1 MYAFEESDTI
11 DAELDAVWQT
21 VSDVPSWA
29 TWDPHV
35 LQCGFDEPFEVG
47 SGGWTISRIV
57 SGRRGYFKV
66 AAVDPG
72 RSYTTESPMP
82 GGKMLIINTYRADG
96 PGRVAVHRRVE
107 VHGPFT
113 PVFRLFW
120 AKAFQGD
127 TRVTFQAL
135 EQEAR
140 RRTAEAGSTR

>member
-1 MYAFEESDTI
+1 MYAFEESDTL

-35 LQCGFDEPFEVG
+35 LQCGFDGPFEPG
-47 SGGWTISRIV
+47 SEGWTLSRIV
-57 SGRRGYFKV
+57 SGRRGPFKV
-66 AAVDPG
+66 IKVEDKQ
-72 RSYTTESPMP
+72 SYTTRSPMP
-82 GGKMLIINTYRADG
+82 GGKMLIINTYRAAG
-96 PGRVAVHRRVE
+96 PGKVAVSRRVE

-127 TRVTFQAL
+127 TRATFKAL
-135 EQEAR
+135 EQEAQ
-140 RRTAEAGSTR
+140 RRTAQTGSAR